1 MSLLRQSRHFVLVGI
16 AQWLLDW
23 GVLVL
28 LSRFGVPIVAANI
41 AARLSGALLGFSLN
55 GLITFSNDDMEL
67 GRPQVQRYALL
78 WSGNAAM
85 STILVTCT
93 KATLGLH
100 AALIAKPLIDGVVAI
115 GSFLA
120 QRHWV
125 YR

>member
-1 MSLLRQSRHFVLVGI
+1 MSIVRQGRHFVLVGI

-28 LSRFGVPIVAANI
+28 LSRLGVPIIAANI

-55 GLITFSNDDMEL
+55 GLVTFSNEDVEL
-67 GRPQVQRYALL
+67 GRPQLQRYAIL
-78 WSGNAAM
+78 WSANAAM
-85 STILVTCT
+85 STLAVTGM
-93 KATLGLH
+93 KATFGLH
-100 AALIAKPLIDGVVAI
+100 AALIAKPLIDGLVAI